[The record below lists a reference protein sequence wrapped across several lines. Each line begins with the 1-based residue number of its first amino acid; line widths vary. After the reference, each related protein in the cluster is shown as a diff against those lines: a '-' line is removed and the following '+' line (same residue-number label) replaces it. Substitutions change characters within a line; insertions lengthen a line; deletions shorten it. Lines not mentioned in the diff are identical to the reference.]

1 MGCSMSGLVARWRRH
16 SQQRTL
22 GQSFVEFALIL
33 PVFLLFLAA
42 TLDLGR
48 VFYANITLN
57 NAAREGAFQAAKT
70 PDQFVAGQPCNE
82 PTNKVVC
89 RVQEESAGSMI
100 AIKPADID
108 MKCNP
113 GSCPKAPGATV
124 TVDVHGEFRLL
135 TPILAFVFG
144 GQTLPLTSTAT
155 AQIEY
160 LPDLAIATPPPAP
173 VALFTGSPRT
183 GASGLTVSFD
193 SSASTGDPTGFQWDL
208 DGNGIVDST
217 DPNPTHTYTCG
228 AGTCTYTV
236 TLTVVNLTGVDVE
249 VKTGY
254 IVITAVPTPTPTGTG
269 PTPTPTPVPTPTCVY
284 PPDVIGMS
292 PSNSAIAFQNAGFN
306 NVTQYGD
313 LTKGT
318 KNKIQAQNL
327 DHTQCVAQTEAI
339 ITHYRPN

>member
-16 SQQRTL
+16 TQQRTL

-70 PDQFVAGQPCNE
+70 PDLFVAGQACNE
-82 PTNKVVC
+82 ATNRVVC
-89 RVQEESAGSMI
+89 RVQDESLGSMI
-100 AIKPADID
+100 AIKPADIT
-108 MKCNP
+108 MTCNP
-113 GSCPKAPGATV
+113 GSCSEAPGSTV
-124 TVDVHGEFRLL
+124 TVNVHGKFHLI

-144 GQTLPLTSTAT
+144 GQNLNLTSTAT

-160 LPDLAIATPPPAP
+160 LPQLAIATPPPAP
-173 VALFTGSPRT
+173 VAQFTATPRT
-183 GASGLTVSFD
+183 GNPGLTVSFD
-193 SSASTGDPTGFQWDL
+193 SSQSTGNPTGFQWDF
-208 DGNGIVDST
+208 DGNGVVDST
-217 DPNPTHTYTCG
+217 DPNPTHTYPT
-228 AGTCTYTV
+228 AGTYTV
-236 TLTVVNLTGVDVE
+236 SLTVVNLTGVDVE

>member
-1 MGCSMSGLVARWRRH
+1 MSGLVARWRRH

-70 PDQFVAGQPCNE
+70 PELYVYGQPCNE
-82 PTNKVVC
+82 ATNRVVC
-89 RVQEESAGSMI
+89 RVQAESAGSMI

-108 MKCNP
+108 MSCNP
-113 GSCPKAPGATV
+113 GTCAEAPGATV
-124 TVDVHGEFRLL
+124 TVNVHGTFRLL
-135 TPILAFVFG
+135 TPILSFVFG

-160 LPDLAIATPPPAP
+160 LPQLAIATPPPAP
-173 VALFTGSPRT
+173 VAQFTGSPRT
-183 GASGLTVSFD
+183 GNPGLTVSFD
-193 SSASTGDPTGFQWDL
+193 SSASTGNPTGFQWDL
-208 DGNGIVDST
+208 DGNGVVDST
-217 DPNPTHTYTCG
+217 DPNPTYTYAA
-228 AGTCTYTV
+228 AGTYTV
-236 TLTVVNLTGVDVE
+236 SLTVVNLTGVDVE
-249 VKTGY
+249 VKPGY
-254 IVITAVPTPTPTGTG
+254 IVVTAVPTPTPTATG
-269 PTPTPTPVPTPTCVY
+269 PTPTPTVAPTPACVY
-284 PPDVIGMS
+284 PPNVIGMT

-313 LTKGT
+313 LTKGP
-318 KNKIQAQNL
+318 KGKIQAQNL

>member
-1 MGCSMSGLVARWRRH
+1 MSGLVARMRRH
-16 SQQRTL
+16 FRQRTL

-57 NAAREGAFQAAKT
+57 SAAREGAFQAAKT
-70 PDQFVAGQPCNE
+70 PDQYLSGQACNE

-100 AIKPADID
+100 AIKPADIQ
-108 MKCNP
+108 MTCNP
-113 GSCPKAPGATV
+113 GSCPKAPGATT
-124 TVDVHGEFRLL
+124 TVVVRGKFQLL
-135 TPILAFVFG
+135 TPILSFVFG
-144 GQTLPLTSTAT
+144 GQTLNLTSSAT

-160 LPDLAIATPPPAP
+160 LPQISLITPPPPP
-173 VALFTGSPRT
+173 VAAFTGTPRT
-183 GASGLTVSFD
+183 GNKPLTVSFN
-193 SSASTGDPTGFQWDL
+193 SSASTGNPSGFQWDF
-208 DGNGIVDST
+208 DGDGIVDST
-217 DPNPTHTYTCG
+217 DPNPTYTYTS
-228 AGTCTYTV
+228 AGTYTV

-249 VKTGY
+249 QKVGY
-254 IVITAVPTPTPTGTG
+254 IVVSAPPTPTPTGG
-269 PTPTPTPVPTPTCVY
+269 PTPTPTATPAPTPSCVY
-284 PPDVIGMS
+284 PPDVIGMT

-313 LTKGT
+313 LTKGN
-318 KNKIQAQNL
+318 KGKIQAQNP
-327 DHTQCVAQTEAI
+327 DHTQCVALTTAF

>member
-1 MGCSMSGLVARWRRH
+1 MSGLVARFRRH
-16 SQQRTL
+16 MQQRSL

-57 NAAREGAFQAAKT
+57 NAAREGAFAAAKD
-70 PDQFVAGQPCNE
+70 PDLYVSGQPCNE
-82 PTNKVVC
+82 ATNRVVC

-113 GSCPKAPGATV
+113 GSCSEAPGSTV
-124 TVDVHGEFRLL
+124 TVNVHGTFRLL
-135 TPILAFVFG
+135 TPILSFVFG

-160 LPDLAIATPPPAP
+160 LPQLAIATPPPAP

-183 GASGLTVSFD
+183 GNPGLTVSFD
-193 SSASTGDPTGFQWDL
+193 SSASTGNPTGFQWDL

-217 DPNPTHTYTCG
+217 DPNPTHTYAA
-228 AGTCTYTV
+228 AGTYTV

-254 IVITAVPTPTPTGTG
+254 IVVTAVPTPTPTG
-269 PTPTPTPVPTPTCVY
+269 PTPTPTSTPIATPTCVY
-284 PPDVIGMS
+284 PPDVIGMT

-306 NVTQYGD
+306 NVNQYPD
-313 LTKGT
+313 LTKGP
-318 KNKIQAQNL
+318 KGKIQAQNL
-327 DHTQCVAQTEAI
+327 DHTQCIAQTAAI
-339 ITHYRPN
+339 ITHYRP

>member
-1 MGCSMSGLVARWRRH
+1 MSGLVARWRRH

-48 VFYANITLN
+48 AFYANITLN

-173 VALFTGSPRT
+173 IALFTGSPRT

-217 DPNPTHTYTCG
+217 DPNPTYTYAA
-228 AGTCTYTV
+228 AGTYTV
-236 TLTVVNLTGVDVE
+236 TLTVVNMTGVDVE

-254 IVITAVPTPTPTGTG
+254 IVVTAVPTPTPTG
-269 PTPTPTPVPTPTCVY
+269 PTPTPTVAPTPACAY
-284 PPDVIGMS
+284 PPNVIGQS
-292 PSNSAIAFQNAGFN
+292 PSSAAINLSNAGFLN
-306 NVTQYGD
+306 YVMYGD
-313 LTKGT
+313 LSKGN
-318 KNKIQAQNL
+318 KNRIQAQNP
-327 DHTQCVAQTEAI
+327 DATQCIALTTLI
-339 ITHYRPN
+339 NMHYRPN